1 MSDRTDNRK
10 QPGWLEMYLA
20 SARVGA
26 LTFGGGY
33 AMLPILQR
41 EVVEKKGWVSEE
53 EVLDYYALA
62 QCLPGILMVN
72 TLSFMGR
79 KLRGPLGAL
88 VSALGAVT
96 PSLIII
102 LIIAMLLSGF
112 AEVPAVQ
119 HAFAGIRVC
128 VCVLIFNSV
137 VKLWKSSVKDAFCV
151 ALLLAVAAG
160 SLFLDLS
167 PVLFVVLAALLG
179 ILVYVFI
186 LKKHLAAGAE
196 GGEAR

>member
-1 MSDRTDNRK
+1 M
-10 QPGWLEMYLA
+10 
-20 SARVGA
+20 
-26 LTFGGGY
+26 
-33 AMLPILQR
+33 
-41 EVVEKKGWVSEE
+41 
-53 EVLDYYALA
+53 
-62 QCLPGILMVN
+62 
-72 TLSFMGR
+72 
-79 KLRGPLGAL
+79 
-88 VSALGAVT
+88 
-96 PSLIII
+96 
-102 LIIAMLLSGF
+102 
-112 AEVPAVQ
+112 PAVQ